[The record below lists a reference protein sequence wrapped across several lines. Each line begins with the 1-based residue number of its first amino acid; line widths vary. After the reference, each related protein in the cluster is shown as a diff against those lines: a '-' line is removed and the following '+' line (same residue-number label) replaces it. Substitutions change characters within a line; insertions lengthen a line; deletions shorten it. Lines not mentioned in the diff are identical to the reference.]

1 MRMRLACAVAL
12 LTVAQAAWACGY
24 CVEDK
29 VAATYDHAVVSRA
42 RERGDV
48 VVFAQVSGA
57 MDAASLTLKARQA
70 TARLKDVDPGS
81 IRVNETAATIS
92 FALRSR
98 NQTPAEA
105 LAAAERAAAGRV
117 KLTLLTVMR

>member
-1 MRMRLACAVAL
+1 MRMRLACAVAML
-12 LTVAQAAWACGY
+12 AVAQAASACGY

-48 VVFAQVSGA
+48 VVFAEVSGA
-57 MDAASLTLKARQA
+57 MGAASLTRKARQA
-70 TARLKDVDPGS
+70 AARLKDVDPAS
-81 IRVNETAATIS
+81 IRVNETPATLS
-92 FALRSR
+92 FALRGGGR
-98 NQTPAEA
+98 LPAEA
-105 LAAAERAAAGRV
+105 LAAAERAAAGGV